1 MQKRVGPRAAR
12 VLGAVLTA
20 LAALVFFGVRWLLDT
35 WQHLSMDELAYHLT
49 ASLAGADR
57 SMVLDFAV
65 QCLLPALLALIV
77 GLFVYRRMHRGALC
91 GVILLIASL
100 AGSFLWLDARVQ
112 VVDYLRSQGE
122 DSDFIAQHYAD
133 PAQTKITF
141 PEEKRNLVYIFLESM
156 ETTYADRQSGG
167 AMERNL
173 IPTLTRIAQENEDFS
188 GPTEELNGG
197 RVLFGSTWTMGAMF
211 AHTAGLPLK
220 VSVEGNSM
228 GMQEHFFPGIQTLG
242 DILQDAGYNQT
253 LLIGSDAAFGGRDQY
268 FSQHGDYALKDYVYA
283 QNAGWIDD
291 KYFVFWGY
299 EDEKLFAFAKEE
311 LGRLSEQ
318 DAPFHLSILTVDTH
332 FEDGYLCPRCGDSE
346 GDKYANV
353 ILCSD
358 CQVAE
363 FLAWLTEQPY
373 YDDTAVVLVGDH
385 LTMDSDFCKNVA
397 SDYTR
402 RVYTAFVNAMA
413 EAPRDGARRDFSTFD
428 LLPTT
433 LAAIGAEIAGNRLGL
448 GANLFSDEK
457 TLTETYDVN
466 TLQAE
471 LRKNSTF
478 MREKAQL
485 FIMNLSG
492 YDPVANTMQLYV
504 EGLDLVDEESVCVEA
519 VVDGERTLLYE
530 ARTKGKATLSA
541 VVPLPEKLPGDME
554 LIVSWVD
561 RDGVKTQ
568 RGGFVGHPITRT
580 VNTAAYLATLKK
592 MTDCSLLFAVK
603 DDAGKRMTADI
614 LAGLQALGLKEDL
627 TGQYRASYCAVISGG
642 EIEEELDSK
651 PLKMNGKLAD
661 GTKYRLMSAGFDT
674 GNRVS
679 IRIDNEEYAADYRG
693 LNIVVYDHATQTVID
708 ALSIDTSEEGDI
720 KRREAE

>member
-1 MQKRVGPRAAR
+1 MQKKVGPRAAR
-12 VLGAVLTA
+12 ILGAVLMA

-49 ASLAGADR
+49 ASLTGADR

-65 QCLLPALLALIV
+65 QCLLPALLVLPA
-77 GLFVYRRMHRGALC
+77 GLFLYRRMRHGALC
-91 GVILLIASL
+91 GVILLIVSL
-100 AGSFLWLDARVQ
+100 TGSFLWLDARVQ

-141 PEEKRNLVYIFLESM
+141 PSEKRNLVYIFLESM
-156 ETTYADRQSGG
+156 ETTYADAQSGG

-173 IPTLTRIAQENEDFS
+173 IPNLTRIAQENEDFS
-188 GPTEELNGG
+188 GPTAELNGG

-228 GMQEHFFPGIQTLG
+228 GTQEHFFPGIQTLG

-283 QNAGWIDD
+283 QNEGWIDD

-318 DAPFHLSILTVDTH
+318 EAPFHLSILTVDTH
-332 FEDGYLCPRCGDSE
+332 FEDGYLCPRCGDSA

-363 FLAWLTEQPY
+363 FLAWLTEQPC

-385 LTMDSDFCKNVA
+385 LTMDSDFCNGVSA
-397 SDYTR
+397 DYTR
-402 RVYTAFVNAMA
+402 RVYTAFVNAAA
-413 EAPRDGARRDFSTFD
+413 EVPDAAARRDFSTFD

-433 LAAIGAEIAGNRLGL
+433 LAAMGVQIRGNRLGL

-492 YDPVANTMQLYV
+492 YDPASNTMQLYV

-519 VVDGERTLLYE
+519 VVNGERTLLYE
-530 ARTKGKATLSA
+530 ARTKGKATLSDT
-541 VVPLPEKLPGDME
+541 VPLPEKLPGDME

-561 RDGVKTQ
+561 RDGVKTP

-642 EIEEELDSK
+642 EIEEKLDNK

-693 LNIVVYDHATQTVID
+693 LNVVVYDHATQTVID